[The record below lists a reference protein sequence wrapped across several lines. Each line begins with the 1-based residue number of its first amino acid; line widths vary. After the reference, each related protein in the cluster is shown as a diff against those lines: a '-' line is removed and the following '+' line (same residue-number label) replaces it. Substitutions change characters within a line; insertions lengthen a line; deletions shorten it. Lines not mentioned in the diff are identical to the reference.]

1 MASVTISSES
11 YDTYIDLDYAN
22 LYLDGQI
29 AATAWRAETSDDNKG
44 RAIVS
49 ATRFIDRQLW
59 DGNKVDSYQVHAF
72 PRTGLVYPGDDAIE
86 VPSNIVPQ
94 EVLDATAELAS
105 LLLDGSEVQTNIDPN
120 TGAIQSLKAGSVAIS
135 YFRTDALA
143 SRLPTILW
151 ELLGFWLAGGAS
163 SIRVESFGTDRVSS
177 FEERD
182 RFRVSEGF

>member
-1 MASVTISSES
+1 MAEVTIGSET
-11 YDTYIDLDYAN
+11 YDAYITLAEANTYLE
-22 LYLDGQI
+22 GQI
-29 AATAWRAETSDDNKG
+29 AATAWRVETSDDNKG

-59 DGNKVDSYQVHAF
+59 DGSKVDAYQVHAF
-72 PRTGLVYPGDDAIE
+72 PRTGLVYPGDDAVE
-86 VPSNIVPQ
+86 VPSTTVPQ

-120 TGAIQSLKAGSVAIS
+120 SGAIQSLKAGSVAIS
-135 YFRTDALA
+135 YFRTEALA

-151 ELLGFWLAGGAS
+151 ELLGFWLAGGAA

-182 RFRVSEGF
+182 RFRLSEGL